1 MFSDKQRTSDMKVR
15 TICTHED
22 DLRVSRWALVQYDD
36 GALHVEHHARH
47 HDGRDETRLITI
59 NEFMREGGH
68 PAASLQTFID
78 RMFSNA

>member
-1 MFSDKQRTSDMKVR
+1 MLSDKQRNLDMKVR
-15 TICTHED
+15 TICTLED
-22 DLRVSRWALVQYDD
+22 DLRESRWSLIQYDD

-47 HDGRDETRLITI
+47 HAGRDETRLITI

-68 PAASLQTFID
+68 PAATLQALID